1 MGTIYTHPLIPILR
15 ASTRLT
21 GWMTV
26 TAHTGWRMLERGLLT
41 LLAWQVR
48 TRERAHLAALDER
61 MLHDVGLSRAD
72 VDNET
77 SKPVWRR

>member
-1 MGTIYTHPLIPILR
+1 
-15 ASTRLT
+15 
-21 GWMTV
+21 
-26 TAHTGWRMLERGLLT
+26 MLERGLLT